1 MKAFLTGSQV
11 YGFPTPESDID
22 LVVHV
27 SAADAKFLFSNKEPG
42 KPLMFGDLNLVVLT
56 DEQDWIAWRAATDEC
71 TRKKPI
77 TRDEAITIF
86 IDHGVDDY
94 ILGEGDQ

>member
-1 MKAFLTGSQV
+1 MKSFLTGSQV

-22 LVVHV
+22 LVVYV
-27 SAADAKFLFSNKEPG
+27 SGKDAKFLFSQKEPG

-56 DEQDWIAWRAATDEC
+56 CEQDWINWRTATDEC

-77 TRDEAITIF
+77 TRDEAIKIF
-86 IDHGVDDY
+86 NDNGVDEY